1 MVGMAQNCI
10 KRTLLCGP
18 AHFQTKKSEELDRF
32 FDRVRE
38 SVVSSE
44 HAMATPNS
52 FTLLVVEDDPDF
64 RETCSRWMT
73 RKGHSV
79 ATAANAHE
87 ALELCE
93 RRSFDVAIVDMNMPG
108 LTGLELLDRMKVSQ
122 VETEVIILT
131 GQGTIESAVNAMKL
145 GACDYLTKPF
155 PLDELEQRC
164 LMAFERS
171 RLQRENRQLKA
182 IIERSQPPIR
192 IIGDSVRMREVF
204 RLIERVAPTD
214 KPVLIQGESGTGKEL
229 VARSLQQRSHR
240 ANKPFVTI
248 NCAAL
253 PEQLVESELFGHR
266 KGAFTGA
273 NEDRAGLFEVA
284 DGGTLFIDEIG
295 ELPGALQP
303 KLLRAL
309 EDGSIRRV
317 GSHRERRVDV
327 RLIAATNRTL
337 VDEVAAGRF
346 REDLYYRINVMSLEL
361 PPLRK
366 REGDVPLLIKALIGR
381 DWTMTEEAQMAMEA
395 YRWPG
400 NVRQLKN
407 AIERAQIL
415 ANDHLIT
422 IDDLPSEIYDSHEIA
437 AGGTTSSSAG
447 SQVVA
452 ANGTARTGLS
462 SAVGSPRLEDLEK
475 AHIVEILRQQN
486 GNKARTAR
494 ILGIHRRKL
503 YRLLERYGIAEE
515 RTF

>member
-1 MVGMAQNCI
+1 MSSNVMN
-10 KRTLLCGP
+10 LLI
-18 AHFQTKKSEELDRF
+18 
-32 FDRVRE
+32 
-38 SVVSSE
+38 
-44 HAMATPNS
+44 
-52 FTLLVVEDDPDF
+52 VEDDPDF
-64 RETCSRWMT
+64 RETCARWMT
-73 RKGHSV
+73 RKGHVV
-79 ATAANAHE
+79 AAAANGHE
-87 ALELCE
+87 ALEICD
-93 RRSFDVAIVDMNMPG
+93 RKYFDVAIVDMNMPG
-108 LTGLELLDRMKVSQ
+108 LTGLELLDRMKTSQ
-122 VETEVIILT
+122 IETEVIILT

-155 PLDELEQRC
+155 PMDELEQRC
-164 LMAFERS
+164 LMAWDRS

-182 IIERSQPPIR
+182 IIERSQPSVK
-192 IIGDSVRMREVF
+192 IIGDSQRMRDVF
-204 RLIERVAPTD
+204 RLIDRVAPTD

-229 VARSLQQRSHR
+229 VARALQQRSHR

-327 RLIAATNRTL
+327 RLIAATNRNL
-337 VDEVAAGRF
+337 SDEVTAGRF
-346 REDLYYRINVMSLEL
+346 REDLFYRINVMSLEL

-366 REGDVPLLIKALIGR
+366 REGDVALLTKALLGR
-381 DWTMTEEAQMAMEA
+381 EWTLSEEAQRAIET
-395 YRWPG
+395 YHWPG

-407 AIERAQIL
+407 ALDRAQIL
-415 ANDHLIT
+415 ANDHYIT
-422 IDDLPSEIYDSHEIA
+422 IDDLPAEVGDPADHGSIHSSHGSLVA
-437 AGGTTSSSAG
+437 AGVSAG
-447 SQVVA
+447 SMPA
-452 ANGTARTGLS
+452 S
-462 SAVGSPRLEDLEK
+462 SGPATRLEDLER
-475 AHIVEILRQQN
+475 AHIVEILKQQN

-494 ILGIHRRKL
+494 VLGIHRRKL
-503 YRLLERYGIAEE
+503 YRLLERYGIREE
-515 RTF
+515 RPV

>member
-1 MVGMAQNCI
+1 M
-10 KRTLLCGP
+10 
-18 AHFQTKKSEELDRF
+18 S
-32 FDRVRE
+32 
-38 SVVSSE
+38 
-44 HAMATPNS
+44 ATTPIN
-52 FTLLVVEDDPDF
+52 LLVVEDDPDF

-73 RKGHSV
+73 RKGHQVS
-79 ATAANAHE
+79 TAANGHE
-87 ALELCE
+87 ALELCD
-93 RRSFDVAIVDMNMPG
+93 RRTFDVAIVDMNMPG
-108 LTGLELLDRMKVSQ
+108 LTGLEVLERMKSAQ

-164 LMAFERS
+164 VMAWQRG
-171 RLQRENRQLKA
+171 RLRKENRQLKA
-182 IIERSQPPIR
+182 IIERATPPIR
-192 IIGDSVRMREVF
+192 IIGESARMREVF

-229 VARSLQQRSHR
+229 VARALQQQSHR
-240 ANKPFVTI
+240 ASKPFVTI

-317 GSHRERRVDV
+317 GSHREQKVDV

-337 VDEVAAGRF
+337 SDEVAAGRF

-366 REGDVPLLIKALIGR
+366 REGDIPLLIQSMLGK
-381 DWTMTEEAQMAMEA
+381 DWKITEDAQRVLEECP
-395 YRWPG
+395 WPG

-415 ANDHLIT
+415 ADNNLIT
-422 IDDLPSEIYDSHEIA
+422 LDDLPSEIAEPHLPAGSSRNA
-437 AGGTTSSSAG
+437 AVPSANGNGSAG
-447 SQVVA
+447 HVA
-452 ANGTARTGLS
+452 HPVLDS
-462 SAVGSPRLEDLEK
+462 SRLDDLEK
-475 AHIVEILRQQN
+475 AHIVDILRKQN

-515 RTF
+515 RPV

>member
-1 MVGMAQNCI
+1 
-10 KRTLLCGP
+10 
-18 AHFQTKKSEELDRF
+18 
-32 FDRVRE
+32 
-38 SVVSSE
+38 
-44 HAMATPNS
+44 
-52 FTLLVVEDDPDF
+52 
-64 RETCSRWMT
+64 
-73 RKGHSV
+73 
-79 ATAANAHE
+79 
-87 ALELCE
+87 
-93 RRSFDVAIVDMNMPG
+93 
-108 LTGLELLDRMKVSQ
+108 
-122 VETEVIILT
+122 
-131 GQGTIESAVNAMKL
+131 
-145 GACDYLTKPF
+145 
-155 PLDELEQRC
+155 
-164 LMAFERS
+164 
-171 RLQRENRQLKA
+171 
-182 IIERSQPPIR
+182 
-192 IIGDSVRMREVF
+192 
-204 RLIERVAPTD
+204 VAPTD

-229 VARSLQQRSHR
+229 VARALQQRSHR
-240 ANKPFVTI
+240 ANRPFVTI

-366 REGDVPLLIKALIGR
+366 REGDVPLLISALMGR
-381 DWTMTEEAQMAMEA
+381 EWTMTEEAQRAMEC

-422 IDDLPSEIYDSHEIA
+422 IDDLPSEIGDPHNPVV
-437 AGGTTSSSAG
+437 GQKMDH
-447 SQVVA
+447 SQ
-452 ANGTARTGLS
+452 NGTNGVERS
-462 SAVGSPRLEDLEK
+462 VSAPPPGSPRLEDLEK
-475 AHIVEILRQQN
+475 AHIVDILRQQN

-515 RTF
+515 KAV

>member
-1 MVGMAQNCI
+1 MSSNVMN
-10 KRTLLCGP
+10 LLI
-18 AHFQTKKSEELDRF
+18 
-32 FDRVRE
+32 
-38 SVVSSE
+38 
-44 HAMATPNS
+44 
-52 FTLLVVEDDPDF
+52 VEDDPDF
-64 RETCSRWMT
+64 RETCARWMT
-73 RKGHSV
+73 RKGHTV
-79 ATAANAHE
+79 AAAANGHE
-87 ALELCE
+87 ALEICD
-93 RRSFDVAIVDMNMPG
+93 RKYFDVAIVDMNMPG
-108 LTGLELLDRMKVSQ
+108 LTGLELLDRMKSSQ
-122 VETEVIILT
+122 IETEVIILT

-155 PLDELEQRC
+155 PMDELEQRC
-164 LMAFERS
+164 LMAWDRS

-182 IIERSQPPIR
+182 IIERSQPAVK
-192 IIGDSVRMREVF
+192 IIGDSQRMRDVF
-204 RLIERVAPTD
+204 RLIDRVAPTD

-273 NEDRAGLFEVA
+273 SEDRAGLFEVA

-317 GSHRERRVDV
+317 GSHRERKVDV
-327 RLIAATNRTL
+327 RLIAATNRNL
-337 VDEVAAGRF
+337 SDEVAAGRF
-346 REDLYYRINVMSLEL
+346 REDLFYRINVMSLEL

-366 REGDVPLLIKALIGR
+366 REGDVALLTRAFLGK
-381 DWTMTEEAQMAMEA
+381 DWTISEEAQRAIEA
-395 YRWPG
+395 HHWPG

-407 AIERAQIL
+407 AIDRAQIL
-415 ANDHLIT
+415 ANDHHIT
-422 IDDLPSEIYDSHEIA
+422 IDDLPSEIADPADHGTGHGTHGT
-437 AGGTTSSSAG
+437 AGSSSSSAG
-447 SQVVA
+447 SAGA
-452 ANGTARTGLS
+452 ATGP
-462 SAVGSPRLEDLEK
+462 ATRLEDLER

-494 ILGIHRRKL
+494 VLGIHRRKL
-503 YRLLERYGIAEE
+503 YRLLERYGIREE
-515 RTF
+515 RPV